1 MKLKSIITLISALTL
16 LACPVRAVDE
26 PVIATVA
33 VGAGAAA
40 GLTTSAVVGT
50 IGVAIGGTA
59 VAVGMIPVTI
69 VGGVFGLAGYGIY
82 RLCH

>member
-1 MKLKSIITLISALTL
+1 MNLKSIITLLSALTL
-16 LACPVRAVDE
+16 LASPVRAIDE
-26 PVIATVA
+26 PAIATVA
-33 VGAGAAA
+33 VVAGAGAGA
-40 GLTTSAVVGT
+40 TTSAVVGT

-69 VGGVFGLAGYGIY
+69 AGGVVGLAGYGIY